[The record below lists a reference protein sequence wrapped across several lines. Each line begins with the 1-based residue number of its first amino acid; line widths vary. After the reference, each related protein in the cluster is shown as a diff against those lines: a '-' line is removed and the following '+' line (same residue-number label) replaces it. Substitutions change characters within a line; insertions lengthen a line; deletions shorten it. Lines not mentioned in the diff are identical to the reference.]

1 MREILL
7 STQPKWCEKI
17 GSGEKKAEVRKT
29 RPKGQEP
36 FKCFIYCTK
45 ADKKEQALLVDKNG
59 RLSFGDYR
67 NADNNDYYIANG
79 KVIGEFVCNKV
90 DEYKEFSTIKFNHM
104 GLPEGLNKE
113 YVFFEDDLKVMCLSY
128 DEVKEYG
135 KGKTLYGW
143 HISNLVIYDKPKKL
157 SDFNKLCPTK
167 KEYDC
172 ENCERSEQYVCA
184 NYLTRPPQSWQYV
197 LEK

>member
-17 GSGEKKAEVRKT
+17 GSGEKKDEVRKT

-79 KVIGEFVCNKV
+79 KVIGEFICDFIDEFGMAGKGITMKRFSALYETRLSV
-90 DEYKEFSTIKFNHM
+90 DEMKKYAN
-104 GLPEGLNKE
+104 
-113 YVFFEDDLKVMCLSY
+113 
-128 DEVKEYG
+128 G
-135 KGKTLYGW
+135 KTTLYGW